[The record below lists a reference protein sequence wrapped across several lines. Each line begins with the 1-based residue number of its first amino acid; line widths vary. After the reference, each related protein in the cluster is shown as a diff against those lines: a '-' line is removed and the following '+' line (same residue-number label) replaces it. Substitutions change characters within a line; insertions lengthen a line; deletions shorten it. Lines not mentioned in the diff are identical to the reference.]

1 MKPQVISFHYD
12 LTDKAGKAIESS
24 RKGGVPLVCLE
35 GAGQILPGLEAALSA
50 LKKGEKKTVKL
61 ASVDAYGEHDAK
73 LIVQVPKSQ
82 LPPVEGGELKK
93 GSQFQSE
100 TPEGH
105 LQIFTVT
112 EVKENQVTLDGN
124 HPLAGQDL
132 TFDVE
137 VVEIRDATEEELQHG
152 HAHGGD
158 GHHHH

>member
-1 MKPQVISFHYD
+1 MKPQVIAFHYN
-12 LTDKAGKAIESS
+12 LSDKAGKAIESS
-24 RKGGVPLVCLE
+24 RKGEPLICLE
-35 GAGQILPGLEAALSA
+35 GAGQILPGLEVALSA
-50 LKKGEKKTVKL
+50 LKIGEKKTVKL
-61 ASVDAYGEHDAK
+61 SAADAYGEHDAK
-73 LIVQVPKSQ
+73 LLVKVPKSQ
-82 LPPVEGGELKK
+82 LPPSDGELKK
-93 GSQFQSE
+93 GFQFQSE

-112 EVKENQVTLDGN
+112 ALNEKEVTLDGN

-137 VVEIRDATEEELQHG
+137 VTEKRDATEEELQHG

>member
-1 MKPQVISFHYD
+1 MKPQVISFHYN
-12 LTDKAGKAIESS
+12 LTDKTGKPIESS
-24 RKGGVPLVCLE
+24 RKGEPLICLE
-35 GAGQILPGLEAALSA
+35 GAGQILPGLEQALST
-50 LKKGEKKTVKL
+50 LKKGEKKTVNL
-61 ASVDAYGEHDAK
+61 AAVEAYGEHDAK
-73 LIVQVPKSQ
+73 LIIKVPKDQ
-82 LPPVEGGELKK
+82 LPPADGGGELKK
-93 GSQFQSE
+93 GFQFQSE

-112 EVKENQVTLDGN
+112 EVQGSQVTLDGN

-137 VVEIRDATEEELQHG
+137 VMERRDATEEELEHG